1 MLIDRNTFIP
11 SKIRNRYEII
21 KSFRRGQS
29 KIRAFPNELNL
40 EITNNCNLACIM
52 CPRPNM
58 KRRVGSM
65 EYDLFKRIID
75 QVREHVDLVYIA
87 GGLGEPTLHK
97 RLGEMITYARVAGV
111 RVGLSTNATL
121 LNPGICQAIFDAR
134 PDLILLS
141 LDGATKE
148 IHEKIRVGSNFE
160 ETMSKVEYFLKEKHL
175 KNLKQLYTIVQMIYM
190 SENKIEM
197 DSFRK
202 RWLSYKGINEIRM
215 KKYIHL
221 QGASE
226 YPENNSAVIKNQY
239 KSCILPWRQIS
250 ISWDGKAAI
259 CCRDLDYTEQ
269 IGDAAVHSIPE
280 IWNSEKMVNYRK
292 LIATGNKKKISI
304 CKNCP
309 GIPTNFATRTGAVL
323 FDSLTIRKILP
334 AMEKVVLWT
343 GIKALDYG

>member
-1 MLIDRNTFIP
+1 
-11 SKIRNRYEII
+11 
-21 KSFRRGQS
+21 
-29 KIRAFPNELNL
+29 
-40 EITNNCNLACIM
+40 
-52 CPRPNM
+52 M

-65 EYDLFKRIID
+65 ECDLFRRIID
-75 QVREHVDLVYIA
+75 QVKGYVDLVYIA

-97 RLGEMITYARVAGV
+97 RLEEMITYARVAGV

-121 LNPGICQAIFDAR
+121 LNPEICQAIFDAR

-148 IHEKIRVGSNFE
+148 IHEKIRVGSDFE
-160 ETMSKVEYFLKEKHL
+160 ETMSKVGYFLREKHL
-175 KNLKQLYTIVQMIYM
+175 KNLKQIYTIVQMIYM

-202 RWLSYKGINEIRM
+202 KWSSYKGINEIRM

-226 YPENNSAVIKNQY
+226 YPENNSAVIRNQY

-250 ISWDGKAAI
+250 ISWDGKVSI

-269 IGDAAVHSIPE
+269 IGDAAIHSISE

-292 LIATGNKKKISI
+292 MLATGNKKKIAI

-309 GIPTNFATRTGAVL
+309 GISTNFATRTGAIM

-334 AMEKVVLWT
+334 VMEKVVLWT